1 MTVFEAPRWTPHTH
15 THTHS
20 RCVVIRSDLGH
31 LKITWQRG
39 LRAQAGR
46 GWRLVAKGSWGTL
59 HKSLRIKDPVAQS
72 LDLAGEKRP
81 AAAARVD
88 SAEDT
93 PYLSVLQLHVQEV
106 EVPEDPELLLA
117 VGVVHVVLVP
127 GAVLRGHQARLMLEQ
142 IQVPTRRK
150 DHLRVKSPGLRRRP
164 PPGVWAA
171 RP

>member
-1 MTVFEAPRWTPHTH
+1 M
-15 THTHS
+15 
-20 RCVVIRSDLGH
+20 
-31 LKITWQRG
+31 
-39 LRAQAGR
+39 
-46 GWRLVAKGSWGTL
+46 
-59 HKSLRIKDPVAQS
+59 
-72 LDLAGEKRP
+72 
-81 AAAARVD
+81 AAARVD
-88 SAEDT
+88 STEDT